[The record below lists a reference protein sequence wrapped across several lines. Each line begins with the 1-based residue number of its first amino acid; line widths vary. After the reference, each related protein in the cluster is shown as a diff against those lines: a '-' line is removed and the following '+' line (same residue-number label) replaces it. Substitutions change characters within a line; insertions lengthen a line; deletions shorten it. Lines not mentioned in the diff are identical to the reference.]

1 MNLSKHRNTKFVRKE
16 NLQRNIRTPLLD
28 NEHEMV
34 TEYKVGI
41 HEVVKKKRRDVDKI
55 PGKCFYYH
63 TRQLYFSHNRQC
75 LRNISQFMLA
85 CLFTN

>member
-55 PGKCFYYH
+55 PGNCFYLR
-63 TRQLYFSHNRQC
+63 TSHPFLIHRDYS
-75 LRNISQFMLA
+75 LK
-85 CLFTN
+85 T